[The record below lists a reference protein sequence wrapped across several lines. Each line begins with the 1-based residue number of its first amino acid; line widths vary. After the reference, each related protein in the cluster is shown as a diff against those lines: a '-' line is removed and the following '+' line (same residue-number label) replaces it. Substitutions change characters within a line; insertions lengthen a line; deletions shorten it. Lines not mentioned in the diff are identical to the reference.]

1 MPKIVDHDARRNEI
15 VRATW
20 QLIARQGIRGTTMRE
35 IAREAGFANGA
46 LTPYFANKD
55 AILTAAFR
63 HVFAASDARIE
74 RVTDGRRG
82 IDALWRA
89 VLEILPL
96 DEERTLE
103 ARIVVPF
110 WEEALASSD
119 QREVHASTSNSW
131 REKLRQH
138 LAEAREDGELDPGT
152 DPTEAADA
160 LYVFSMGTQT
170 LALLE
175 PEHYSPERLE
185 RLTAEVIERLRA

>member
-15 VRATW
+15 VQATW
-20 QLIARQGIRGTTMRE
+20 RLIARQGIRGTTMRE

-63 HVFAASDARIE
+63 HVFASSDERIA
-74 RVTDGRRG
+74 RVTAGRRG
-82 IDALWRA
+82 FDALWHA

-110 WEEALASSD
+110 WEEALANSD
-119 QREVHASTSNSW
+119 QREVHAATSVSW
-131 REKLRQH
+131 RDKLRLH
-138 LAEAREDGELDPGT
+138 LVEAEEDGELAAGYDP
-152 DPTEAADA
+152 ANVADV
-160 LYVFSMGTQT
+160 LYVFTMGTQT

-175 PEHYSPERLE
+175 PEHYAPERLE
-185 RLTAEVIERLRA
+185 LITRRFIDRLRA